1 MRPREDELTGT
12 QKHAFLNTGRPH
24 VVAMWPGG
32 TIAKELPD
40 GGKLTVGRSRGCDLT
55 IDHGSVSRE
64 HVAFHG
70 GRPVEVEDL
79 GSTNGT
85 TVGGVRIPKETRIA
99 IERGQVVVVGAAVLV
114 VHGAFETAAI
124 PAPTTPRRPA
134 PAARP
139 DEPPII
145 IADEGMRELHRIV
158 DLVAKGDLSVVLLGE
173 TGTGKDVLADALHRR
188 SPRSGG
194 AYVRLNCAALPDALL
209 ESELFGYE
217 RGAFTGAV
225 QAKPGLLEI
234 ADGGSLFLDEIAELP
249 LTVQAKLLRVLEN
262 REITRVGGLRSR
274 RVDVRIICA
283 TNRDL
288 AAQVRSGAFRQ
299 DLVLP
304 PQRDHAHDSAAAR
317 APCRDR
323 AAGPRVHRRDLPPC
337 GAAHPSPERR
347 GLRVPRESRAGRATS
362 ASCATPSS
370 APSRSARKTASRSGT
385 SAPTENAFAQHALVD
400 DRATTPLLAVPPSL
414 PSLPDTEAATDVG
427 LQEDARRAARALE
440 RRRIAEAMD
449 RCGGP
454 DASRE
459 LLRVSR
465 RTLVARL
472 TEYGFARP
480 LKDRRSGFRV
490 VEPQK
495 PSLHL
500 PRASRMSPETST
512 RPVMMA
518 TSPPVFRS
526 PGARSSA
533 ASWQARWSDDRPRLP
548 RDSAPRTRSP

>member
-12 QKHAFLNTGRPH
+12 QKHAILNPGRPH
-24 VVAMWPGG
+24 IVAMWPGG
-32 TIAKELPD
+32 TIAKELPE
-40 GGKLTVGRSRGCDLT
+40 GGKVTVGRSRSCDLT

-64 HVAFHG
+64 HVAFHA

-85 TVGGVRIPKETRIA
+85 SVGGVRIPKETRIA
-99 IERGQVVVVGAAVLV
+99 VERGQVVVIGAAVLV
-114 VHGAFETAAI
+114 VHGALE
-124 PAPTTPRRPA
+124 APSPPTPRRTMPPA
-134 PAARP
+134 RHE
-139 DEPPII
+139 EPPII
-145 IADEGMRELHRIV
+145 VADEGMRELHRIV

-188 SPRSGG
+188 SPRSG
-194 AYVRLNCAALPDALL
+194 ATYVRLNCAALPDALL

-234 ADGGSLFLDEIAELP
+234 ADGGSLFLDEIGELP

-262 REITRVGGLRSR
+262 GEITRVGGLRSR

-288 AAQVRSGAFRQ
+288 GAQVRSGAFRQ
-299 DLVLP
+299 DLFFRLNGITLTIP
-304 PQRDHAHDSAAAR
+304 PLRTRKSEIAPLAR
-317 APCRDR
+317 EFIQEACR
-323 AAGPRVHRRDLPPC
+323 H
-337 GAAHPSPERR
+337 
-347 GLRVPRESRAGRATS
+347 AGRPTLPMSDEAFGYLENNPWPGNVRELKNAIERAVTLCTDATIELRHL
-362 ASCATPSS
+362 
-370 APSRSARKTASRSGT
+370 APA
-385 SAPTENAFAQHALVD
+385 ENAFSGGGGGVEE
-400 DRATTPLLAVPPSL
+400 RATTPLLAVPQPPPSHPEIVEL
-414 PSLPDTEAATDVG
+414 PSEVG

-449 RCGGP
+449 RCGGNQTR
-454 DASRE
+454 AAQ

-480 LKDRRSGFRV
+480 LKDRRSG
-490 VEPQK
+490 
-495 PSLHL
+495 
-500 PRASRMSPETST
+500 
-512 RPVMMA
+512 
-518 TSPPVFRS
+518 
-526 PGARSSA
+526 
-533 ASWQARWSDDRPRLP
+533 SD
-548 RDSAPRTRSP
+548 